1 MAEADARAE
10 QAAVDVAVLGTGTMG
25 EAVLAA
31 VLAGGQPAGRTLA
44 TARRPERAAE
54 LTGRHGVRVVGV
66 REAAAAD
73 VVVLGVKPQQLEAVA
88 AEVAGAVRE
97 GALLVSL
104 LAGVTT
110 ARLASLFPGAK
121 VVRTVVNTPAL
132 VGAGVTVLAAG
143 AGAGE
148 DELARTEQ
156 LLAATGTVLR
166 LAEGQLDAATGVSG
180 SGPAFVFAV
189 ADALAEG
196 GVGAGLPRAVAL
208 QLAAA
213 TVLGAGR
220 LMVETGTHPALL
232 REQVTSPA
240 GTTAAGLRELDAQG
254 MRAALVSA
262 VMASARRS
270 GELAG

>member
-1 MAEADARAE
+1 M
-10 QAAVDVAVLGTGTMG
+10 VVAVLGTGTMG

-54 LTGRHGVRVVGV
+54 LAERHGVRVVPV

-73 VVVLGVKPQQLEAVA
+73 VVVLGVKPQQLGAVA

-110 ARLASLFPGAK
+110 ARLAEAFPGAR

-143 AGAGE
+143 ASA
-148 DELARTEQ
+148 DEADLARAEQ

-166 LAEGQLDAATGVSG
+166 LAESQLDAATGVSG

-196 GVGAGLPRAVAL
+196 GVAAGLPRAVAL

-213 TVLGAGR
+213 TVAGAGQ
-220 LMVETGTHPALL
+220 LMVQTGQHPALL

-254 MRAALVSA
+254 LRAALVSA
-262 VMASARRS
+262 VLAAAARSKELS
-270 GELAG
+270 GS

>member
-1 MAEADARAE
+1 MR
-10 QAAVDVAVLGTGTMG
+10 VAVLGTGTMG

-31 VLAGGQPAGRTLA
+31 VLRGGESPAGVVA
-44 TARRPERAAE
+44 TARRPERAQE
-54 LTGRHGVRVVGV
+54 LRSRHGVRVVDLAA
-66 REAAAAD
+66 AAAAD
-73 VVVLGVKPQQLEAVA
+73 VVVLGVKPQQLDAVV
-88 AEVAGAVRE
+88 AEVGAAVRP
-97 GALLVSL
+97 GTLVISL

-110 ARLASLFPGAK
+110 ARLAAALPGTR

-143 AGAGE
+143 EGAQE
-148 DELARTEQ
+148 DDVARAEQ
-156 LLAATGTVLR
+156 LLAATGTVMR
-166 LAEGQLDAATGVSG
+166 LAESQLDAVTGVSG

-196 GVGAGLPRAVAL
+196 GVAAGLPRAVAL

-213 TVLGAGR
+213 TVMGAGR
-220 LMVETGTHPALL
+220 LMVETGQHPALL

-254 MRAALVSA
+254 VRAALVSA
-262 VMASARRS
+262 VLAAAARSRELS
-270 GELAG
+270 GH